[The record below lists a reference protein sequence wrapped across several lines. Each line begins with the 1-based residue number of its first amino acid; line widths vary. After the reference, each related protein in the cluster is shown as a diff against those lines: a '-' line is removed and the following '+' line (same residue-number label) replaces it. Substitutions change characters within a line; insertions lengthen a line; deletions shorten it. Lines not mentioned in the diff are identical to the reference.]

1 MGEGDIKPVLTYDPN
16 DLRSLE
22 DRSSRPRQPRRPTWS
37 LAQAEA
43 VQVLREAHPRWG
55 KDKLQPVLGQRGVRL
70 SVSMVGRILADLKRR
85 RGLAEPGFLATW
97 FRSTPCT

>member
-22 DRSSRPRQPRRPTWS
+22 DRSSRPRRPRRPTWS

-43 VQVLREAHPRWG
+43 VRVLREAHPRWG
-55 KDKLQPVLGQRGVRL
+55 KDKLQPVLGQRTR
-70 SVSMVGRILADLKRR
+70 SPRT
-85 RGLAEPGFLATW
+85 PATW